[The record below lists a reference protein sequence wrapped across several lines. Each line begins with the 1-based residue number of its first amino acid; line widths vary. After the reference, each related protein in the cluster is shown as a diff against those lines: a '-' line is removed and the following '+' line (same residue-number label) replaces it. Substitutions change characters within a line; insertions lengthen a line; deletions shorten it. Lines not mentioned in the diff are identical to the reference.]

1 MQDKSLDNAGAVE
14 TEHACPDAAESEYED
29 MDEDNNELGP
39 MGCKILASSNI
50 LSRLTELHLN
60 NNKIKDTGV
69 KELSKVG
76 LDFIEDLSLSY
87 KFPIKMRTRSPL
99 MASRNSPERFPTS
112 SASAWEET
120 NSTTLLWPPSTHSTL
135 TTFTSSNYVAMLLP
149 SSKPVFRG
157 WHEEGAGRQQKSRR
171 AVDRAKQG
179 EGLQGQVQAQGFVFV
194 LLT

>member
-1 MQDKSLDNAGAVE
+1 
-14 TEHACPDAAESEYED
+14 
-29 MDEDNNELGP
+29 

-87 KFPIKMRTRSPL
+87 KFPIQMRTKSPL
-99 MASRNSPERFPTS
+99 MVSRSSPERFPTS
-112 SASAWEET
+112 SASAWEGT
-120 NSTTLLWPPSTHSTL
+120 NSTTLLWPPSTPSTL
-135 TTFTSSNYVAMLLP
+135 TISTSWSYVRMLLP

-157 WHEEGAGRQQKSRR
+157 WHEEGAGRQQKFRR
-171 AVDRAKQG
+171 TADRAKQG
-179 EGLQGQVQAQGFVFV
+179 QGIQGQLQAQRFVSV
-194 LLT
+194 LLTWSNLLILIKLWKILINFKISWSHVGPSPSSLPS

>member
-14 TEHACPDAAESEYED
+14 AKHACADAAEPEYTD
-29 MDEDNNELGP
+29 IDEDNNELGP

-87 KFPIKMRTRSPL
+87 KFAIKMRTR
-99 MASRNSPERFPTS
+99 
-112 SASAWEET
+112 
-120 NSTTLLWPPSTHSTL
+120 
-135 TTFTSSNYVAMLLP
+135 
-149 SSKPVFRG
+149 
-157 WHEEGAGRQQKSRR
+157 
-171 AVDRAKQG
+171 
-179 EGLQGQVQAQGFVFV
+179 
-194 LLT
+194 